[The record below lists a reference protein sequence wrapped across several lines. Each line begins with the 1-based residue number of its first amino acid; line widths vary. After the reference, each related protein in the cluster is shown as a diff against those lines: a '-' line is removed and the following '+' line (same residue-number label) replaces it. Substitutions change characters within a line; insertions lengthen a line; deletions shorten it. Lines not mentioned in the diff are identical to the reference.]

1 MSNKT
6 DTKVKDKSVEEK
18 VVLSVE
24 EVIGQVLDGYLKQ
37 EMGNKVTQ
45 FSVQGLMS
53 LMLMAIEQNTK

>member
-1 MSNKT
+1 MSNKEN
-6 DTKVKDKSVEEK
+6 TKKKDVLAEEK

>member
-1 MSNKT
+1 MSNTK
-6 DTKVKDKSVEEK
+6 DIKVKDISKKEK